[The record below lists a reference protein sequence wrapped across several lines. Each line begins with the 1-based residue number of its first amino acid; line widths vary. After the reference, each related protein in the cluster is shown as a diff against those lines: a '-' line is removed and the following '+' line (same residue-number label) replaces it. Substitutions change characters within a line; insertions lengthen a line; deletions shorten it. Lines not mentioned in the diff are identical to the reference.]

1 MITVQL
7 SPAEMVVCKMLGN
20 LRTLAARSANVK
32 DAGLS
37 TSLETDE
44 DGVIAEMAFCKHW
57 NIFFDPEASPRKHSY
72 DCVLKGKRIDIKSTR
87 HKNGRL
93 LATKKINPDIDI
105 FVLAIIEENK
115 VSFVGYAT
123 AAQLYDTSNLTDLGH
138 GEGYAIEQKELRQ
151 WK

>member
-7 SPAEMVVCKMLGN
+7 SPAEMIVCKMLGN

-57 NIFFDPEASPRKHSY
+57 NIF
-72 DCVLKGKRIDIKSTR
+72 
-87 HKNGRL
+87 
-93 LATKKINPDIDI
+93 
-105 FVLAIIEENK
+105 
-115 VSFVGYAT
+115 
-123 AAQLYDTSNLTDLGH
+123 LT
-138 GEGYAIEQKELRQ
+138 QKPPHESIVMIAC
-151 WK
+151 

>member
-20 LRTLAARSANVK
+20 LRTLAARSANGK